1 MDFPNIF
8 KGNYKL
14 LAIPPLVL
22 ILISIYFIPQIK
34 MGVDFQGG
42 TLVTLNLKGAAD
54 AEKLKADLAGEGLD
68 AGVRVYQ
75 TTTGYKAEIE
85 VPQSQ
90 KLVEADNLKSEFNN
104 LLPDVSLLEVVSMQN
119 SSQMNEYLAKRAEL
133 EAVSDR
139 MFSLAG
145 VSRKDFNITGAIEE
159 QKSFSNAYL
168 KIYGDYQSSISK
180 PIEKHISYSSIS
192 IQTVSPLLSSQF
204 ISKAINVVIFSAV
217 LSIAFVFIFFRTFVP
232 SLAVLTGSIS
242 DVVIALGAMGIFGIP
257 FTLPSFAALLMLIG
271 FSLDTDI
278 LLTMRML
285 RRKGDPREKAH
296 WAMKTGLTM
305 SVTAIVAFSALF
317 ILALLTHIPTYY
329 EISAVALAGLVGDIF
344 ATWGINAVLLLWY
357 VERVGA

>member
-14 LAIPPLVL
+14 LIIPPLVL
-22 ILISIYFIPQIK
+22 VLISIYFIPQIK

-42 TLVTLNLKGAAD
+42 TMVTLSLKGAAD
-54 AEKLKADLAGEGLD
+54 AERLKADLASEGLN
-68 AGVRVYQ
+68 AEVKVYQ
-75 TTTGYKAEIE
+75 TATGYKAEIE
-85 VPQSQ
+85 VPQSV
-90 KLVEADNLKSEFNN
+90 KLVEAEQLKSDFNGK
-104 LLPDVSLLEVVSMQN
+104 LLEVSSLEIAALQN
-119 SSQMNEYLAKRAEL
+119 SSMMNEYLAKRAVL
-133 EAVSDR
+133 ENVTNRIFALSG
-139 MFSLAG
+139 M
-145 VSRKDFNITGAIEE
+145 SRSQFNITGVIEE
-159 QKSFSNAYL
+159 QKAFSSAYM
-168 KIYGDYQSSISK
+168 KVYSDYQNSISA
-180 PIEKHISYSSIS
+180 PIEKHIAYDSIS
-192 IQTVSPLLSSQF
+192 VQTVSPLLSSQF

-217 LSIAFVFIFFRTFVP
+217 LSTVFVFLFFRTFVP
-232 SLAVLTGSIS
+232 SLAVLTGALS
-242 DVVIALGAMGIFGIP
+242 DVIIALGAMGIFGIP

-285 RRKGDPREKAH
+285 KRKGDPREKAH

-317 ILALLTHIPTYY
+317 ILAILTHIPTYF
-329 EISAVALAGLVGDIF
+329 EISAVALAGLVGDMF